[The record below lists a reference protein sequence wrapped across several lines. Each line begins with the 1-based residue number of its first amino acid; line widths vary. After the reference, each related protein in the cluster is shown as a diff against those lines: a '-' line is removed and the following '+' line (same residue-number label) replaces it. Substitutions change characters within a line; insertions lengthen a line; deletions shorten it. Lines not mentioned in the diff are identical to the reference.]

1 MELTRLIEHISPQ
14 RISGPRDASIEVG
27 SLAYDSRKVEPG
39 GVFFAL
45 RGEHAD
51 GHRFIDQAVKNG
63 AVAVVM
69 EENRELPIGTVGIQ
83 VANARLAMARIVSV
97 FFGFPTTSIPVIGV
111 TGTNGKTT
119 TTYLIESI
127 FRAGGY
133 RPAVLG
139 TINYRFEN
147 TIRPSVHTTPESLD
161 LMEIATGFCRDG
173 ADALVLEV
181 SSHALAQ
188 YRVDGLDFSVGVFT
202 NLTPEHLDYHRN
214 MGDYYASKKRF
225 FDELL
230 ERSGGRAVINL
241 DDPYGQSLA
250 AEIPDALTFGR
261 TSSAAMVKPE
271 SVEASLEGIHG
282 HLRSPVGGIELHSPL
297 VGTFNI
303 QNVLAAAATGL
314 AAEIGPEQISKGLAK
329 APQVP
334 GRMERVE
341 NDRGAVILVDYAHT
355 GDALEKALA
364 AVKDLEPKR
373 ILTIFGCGGDR
384 DRAKRPVMGEV
395 ACRFSD
401 LAIVTSDNPRNEDPA
416 AIIEDIHVGCR
427 NVHDQP
433 LDLSAAASGDQKGFV
448 TIADRREAIR
458 FAVRCLGERDVM
470 LVAGKGHEDYQV
482 IGPETLHFDDR
493 EEVRKALSDAEGDR

>member
-1 MELTRLIEHISPQ
+1 
-14 RISGPRDASIEVG
+14 
-27 SLAYDSRKVEPG
+27 
-39 GVFFAL
+39 
-45 RGEHAD
+45 
-51 GHRFIDQAVKNG
+51 
-63 AVAVVM
+63 
-69 EENRELPIGTVGIQ
+69 
-83 VANARLAMARIVSV
+83 
-97 FFGFPTTSIPVIGV
+97 V

-119 TTYLIESI
+119 TTYLLESI
-127 FRAGGY
+127 LKAGGY

-161 LMEIATGFCRDG
+161 LMEIVAGFRRDG

-188 YRVDGLDFSVGVFT
+188 YRVDSLDFSVGVFT
-202 NLTPEHLDYHRN
+202 NLTPEHLDYHRD
-214 MGDYYASKKRF
+214 MGEYYASKKRF

-230 ERSGGRAVINL
+230 ESSGGCAVINV

-250 AEIPDALTFGR
+250 AEIPAALTFGLTSR
-261 TSSAAMVKPE
+261 TALVKPE
-271 SVEASLEGIHG
+271 AVEASLEGIHG
-282 HLRSPVGGIELHSPL
+282 RLRSPAGEIELASPL

-303 QNVLAAAATGL
+303 QNVLAAAASGL
-314 AAEIGPEQISKGLAK
+314 AAQIDPSLIARGLAVS
-329 APQVP
+329 PQVP
-334 GRMERVE
+334 GRMERIE

-364 AVKDLEPKR
+364 AVKDLDPKR
-373 ILTIFGCGGDR
+373 IVTVFGCGGDR
-384 DRAKRPVMGEV
+384 DRGKRPVMGEV
-395 ACRFSD
+395 ACRLSD

-427 NVHDQP
+427 KVHDEP
-433 LDLSAAASGDQKGFV
+433 IDMSAATSGVQKGYL

-482 IGPETLHFDDR
+482 VGPETLHFDDR
-493 EEVRKALSDAEGDR
+493 EEVRKALSVAEGNQ